1 MKQPLKEGSEV
12 HRSSIKFV
20 VFFLHSSFLIVLIH
34 SDFLGC
40 VCARVSMIYDH
51 VVFGYGFRTE
61 KFLQELLAKS
71 ELCVC
76 VRFHVSAENVPVNI
90 GTTGAFLCIPVI
102 YYLFIYLFYASHQKP
117 ELWNHLVYLGWQ
129 VYKNPI
135 IMYTLSSLLCFAAR
149 PLLAKFARLQH
160 CVKRRAIRSNQTNL
174 HYPRIHLEGSK
185 EGKSTSEHILSCS
198 HQADQE

>member
-102 YYLFIYLFYASHQKP
+102 YYLFIYLFY
-117 ELWNHLVYLGWQ
+117 LFIYVFIYLFMF
-129 VYKNPI
+129 I
-135 IMYTLSSLLCFAAR
+135 LLLFIQLCYYLFMHY
-149 PLLAKFARLQH
+149 LL
-160 CVKRRAIRSNQTNL
+160 
-174 HYPRIHLEGSK
+174 YIHLFLRCFLAIIHAT
-185 EGKSTSEHILSCS
+185 KS
-198 HQADQE
+198 